1 MSPLHE
7 WIFSILPKI
16 PQDGTFNQMD
26 PIVRLQDEFGINPKG
41 SFGSI
46 DLSAAT
52 DRLPIAIQV
61 SLLKVL
67 FEDKLLDSS
76 SFAQS

>member
-1 MSPLHE
+1 
-7 WIFSILPKI
+7 
-16 PQDGTFNQMD
+16 MD
-26 PIVRLQDEFGINPKG
+26 PIVRLQDEFGSNPKG

>member
-1 MSPLHE
+1 MSPV
-7 WIFSILPKI
+7 
-16 PQDGTFNQMD
+16 
-26 PIVRLQDEFGINPKG
+26 VRLQELYGDKPKG
-41 SFGSI
+41 EFGSI
-46 DLSAAT
+46 DLSSAT

-61 SLLKVL
+61 SILKIL

>member
-1 MSPLHE
+1 
-7 WIFSILPKI
+7 
-16 PQDGTFNQMD
+16 MD
-26 PIVRLQDEFGINPKG
+26 PIVRLQDEFGLKPKG

-67 FEDKLLDSS
+67 FEDKLLDST